1 MKGGTL
7 KCDVTAP
14 LHPRPTR
21 ARVLLLLFSSPP
33 LSIIY
38 SNSCLKL
45 YHARVQ
51 LTLADL
57 NHKVTPNDLTVLS
70 EVEIGA
76 FAWKYGYDI
85 TDLRNKAS

>member
-1 MKGGTL
+1 M
-7 KCDVTAP
+7 
-14 LHPRPTR
+14 
-21 ARVLLLLFSSPP
+21 
-33 LSIIY
+33 
-38 SNSCLKL
+38 
-45 YHARVQ
+45 Q

-76 FAWKYGYDI
+76 FAWKYGYGIDNTKGNPI